1 LSPSFWKT
9 WHSPQDLIRSLRG
22 KVGTGGGRHCTDFG
36 RKLRLYACALARI
49 AGPRPDEVH
58 LLKASEILAD
68 GGIEHAGL
76 APYLQ
81 AVWRRERSLTRACAL
96 KDPYEAALLAD
107 DLAMQSRGYS
117 INYAEVRLEIL
128 RDLIPDQQAPPVLVR
143 DKGRVYRLARRVEP
157 YPKEVKGIAAVLGE
171 YVYKEC
177 DWLTPQVIRVAE
189 AIYDEGAFSE
199 MPVLAD
205 ALEDDGCDEVALV
218 DHCRQEGHYKGCFV
232 LDQVL
237 GRECLTQKPTLRP
250 TPQ

>member
-36 RKLRLYACALARI
+36 RKLRLYACALARM
-49 AGPRPDEVH
+49 ARPPADERK
-58 LLKASEILAD
+58 LLAACEMLAD
-68 GGIEHAGL
+68 GDIGHDGL

-96 KDPYEAALLAD
+96 EDPYEAALLAD

-128 RDLIPDQQAPPVLVR
+128 RDLIPDPRAPPVLVR

-177 DWLTPQVIRVAE
+177 AWLTPQVAQLAG
-189 AIYDEGAFSE
+189 AIYDEGSFRE

-205 ALEDDGCDEVALV
+205 ALMDYGCDEAAWVV
-218 DHCRQEGHYKGCFV
+218 HCRQECHYRGCFV
-232 LDQVL
+232 LDQIL
-237 GRECLTQKPTLRP
+237 GRECLS
-250 TPQ
+250 